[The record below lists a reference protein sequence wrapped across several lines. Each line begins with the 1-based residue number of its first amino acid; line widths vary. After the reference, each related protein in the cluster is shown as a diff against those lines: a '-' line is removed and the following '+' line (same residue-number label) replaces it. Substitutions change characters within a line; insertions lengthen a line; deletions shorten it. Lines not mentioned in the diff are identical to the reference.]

1 MQTAPSSAIE
11 QAPDILA
18 ALEDRLAARHTALL
32 IIDMQKDFCLS
43 GYGAQRAGRDIGAA
57 QTAIPAIA
65 VMLAAARKSG
75 ARVAHVGFSTLS
87 GHRSDSGP
95 WLAQRRRSTFSADD
109 LCITGSEGAEF
120 VDELAPAPGEW
131 VVPKHRYSA
140 FSGTDLDMLLRSR
153 GIRTIIVTGVSTN
166 ACVESTLRA
175 GFELD
180 YYICVPPDC
189 VGSWDRALH
198 EATLANV
205 NHRFGVT
212 VPSADIQAIWEKTAP

>member
-1 MQTAPSSAIE
+1 MQAPPSSVID
-11 QAPDILA
+11 QMPKILA
-18 ALEDRLAARHTALL
+18 SLEDRLAARHTALL
-32 IIDMQKDFCLS
+32 IVDMQKDFCLP
-43 GYGAQRAGRDIGAA
+43 GHGAHSAGRDIGAA

-65 VMLAAARKSG
+65 GLLAAARKAG
-75 ARVAHVGFSTLS
+75 AAVAHVGFSTFS

-95 WLAQRRRSTFSADD
+95 WLAQRRRSTFSADS
-109 LCITGSEGAEF
+109 LCITGSDGAAF

-131 VVPKHRYSA
+131 VVAKHRYSA

-153 GIRTIIVTGVSTN
+153 EIRTIIVTGVSTN

-198 EATLANV
+198 DATLANV
-205 NHRFGVT
+205 NHRFGIT
-212 VPSADIQAIWEKTAP
+212 VPSAAIRAIWEKTAS

>member
-75 ARVAHVGFSTLS
+75 VRVAHVGFSTLS

>member
-1 MQTAPSSAIE
+1 MPAPPPPYAGNPPEMLIS
-11 QAPDILA
+11 
-18 ALEDRLAARHTALL
+18 LEDRLAAGHTALL
-32 IIDMQKDFCLS
+32 IIDMQRDFCLP

-57 QTAIPAIA
+57 QAAIA
-65 VMLAAARKSG
+65 PIARLLAAARAAG
-75 ARVAHVGFSTLS
+75 VPVAHVGFSTLP

-95 WLAQRRRSTFSADD
+95 WLAQRRRATVSADD
-109 LCITGSEGAEF
+109 LCITGSDGAQF
-120 VDELAPAPGEW
+120 VDALAPQPHEW
-131 VVPKHRYSA
+131 IVPKHRYSA

-175 GFELD
+175 GFELE

-189 VGSWDRALH
+189 VGSWDRTLH
-198 EATLANV
+198 DATLANV

-212 VPSADIQAIWEKTAP
+212 VPSTDIQALWEQTPA